1 MLPVTEK
8 IRDACGHG
16 TLAMNRL
23 QNVNATE
30 KEEE

>member
-1 MLPVTEK
+1 VTEK
-8 IRDACGHG
+8 VRDACGHR